1 MRCLCPFALLLILA
15 VPSVG
20 RPYFN
25 NQEAPESLRDLK
37 NIQKALQES
46 LTKTRAATVCLEIGE
61 GSGSGVIISEDG
73 LVLTAAHVSG
83 GVDQDIVVVMEDG
96 RKLRGISLGL
106 NSETDA
112 AMLQI
117 TDPGPFPFVE
127 LDEDDSFKL
136 GDWVFAL
143 GHSGGFDKERGIN
156 VRVGRLVRQADSTVQ
171 SDCLLIGGDSGGPLF
186 DIEGKLIAIHSR
198 VGGSKEESM
207 HVPIREF
214 QRGWEEMSE
223 GKFMGEG
230 GFAKKPVPGS
240 AFLGVV
246 LEEKEGGALEVR
258 EIYPESIAD
267 TTGIKVGAILL
278 ELNGEVVSGESSF
291 FEALDKKGVGESV
304 VIKWSYQEE
313 VIEKK
318 IKLGARP

>member
-1 MRCLCPFALLLILA
+1 MLA
-15 VPSVG
+15 TPSLA

-25 NQEAPESLRDLK
+25 DQKAPESLKDLE
-37 NIQKALQES
+37 NIQAALQKS
-46 LTKTRAATVCLEIGE
+46 LPKTRAATVCLEIGE
-61 GSGSGVIISEDG
+61 GSGSAVIISEDG
-73 LVLTAAHVSG
+73 LVLTAAHVTG
-83 GVDQDIVVVMEDG
+83 GVDEEIVVVMEDG
-96 RKLRGISLGL
+96 RKLRGVSLGL

-117 TDPGPFPFVE
+117 TDPGPFPYVE

-143 GHSGGFDKERGIN
+143 GHSGGFDKERGVN
-156 VRVGRLVRQADSTVQ
+156 VRIGRMVRQADSTVQ

-186 DIEGKLIAIHSR
+186 DIDGKLIAIHSR

-214 QRGWEEMSE
+214 QRGWDEMRE
-223 GKFMGEG
+223 GKFMGKG

-246 LEEKEGGALEVR
+246 VEEKDGGELEVR
-258 EIYPESIAD
+258 EIYPDSIAD
-267 TTGIKVGAILL
+267 TTGIKVGSILL
-278 ELNGEVVSGESSF
+278 EFNGEPVSGESSF
-291 FEALDKKGVGESV
+291 FEALDKKGAGESV
-304 VIKWSYQEE
+304 TLKWSYQEE

-318 IKLGARP
+318 IKLGERP